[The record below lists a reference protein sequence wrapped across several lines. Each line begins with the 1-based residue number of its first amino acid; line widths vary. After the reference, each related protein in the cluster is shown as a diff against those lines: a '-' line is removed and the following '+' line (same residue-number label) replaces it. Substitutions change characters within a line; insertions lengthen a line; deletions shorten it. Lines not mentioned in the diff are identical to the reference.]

1 MKASFQEIGLRNLEM
16 VALKAFAEI
25 GLVNLFE
32 GTGYSYCS
40 AAVLN
45 FMYVSSN
52 VFLIATNIEVIFKL
66 NRKKTGEKCLDIS
79 KEDSLVEPIAEK

>member
-32 GTGYSYCS
+32 GTGC

-66 NRKKTGEKCLDIS
+66 NRKKIGEKCLDIS